1 MKKYQL
7 PTLNDLKE
15 FYESSPFADRLGL
28 WEELEGHDYIF
39 LCHQYALRENPT
51 LPMSEVRE
59 LSDHLKSLLETEV
72 MSQREVA

>member
-7 PTLNDLKE
+7 PTLNEVKE

-28 WEELEGHDYIF
+28 WEELETHDYTF
-39 LCHQYALRENPT
+39 LCEVYALRKNPT

-59 LSDHLKSLLETEV
+59 LSNHLKSLLAAEV
-72 MSQREVA
+72 LSQQEVA